1 MPHTDGPLYSPTIA
15 TITLG
20 SHTVL
25 DFYKHLDA
33 KENAA
38 AAAVNDQ
45 GKYYCQI
52 QINLVMMA
60 QILLPIEFI
69 ENFIVGLIL
78 EMRHTSVN
86 VFPDSVVLRDN
97 QPEPHKYGKFS
108 L

>member
-52 QINLVMMA
+52 
-60 QILLPIEFI
+60 
-69 ENFIVGLIL
+69 
-78 EMRHTSVN
+78 
-86 VFPDSVVLRDN
+86 
-97 QPEPHKYGKFS
+97 
-108 L
+108 